1 MASYVCLVHYHEI
14 GLKGNNRSNFEK
26 RLVLNLRA
34 CLSHVPGAAA
44 VERISGHLIVRIAS
58 GSSPADVQGVYERV
72 LKTPGVARVSLAQC
86 CELRSEDYC
95 RAAYEELVASGEF
108 LTFKVHA
115 RRSNTD
121 YPLGS
126 LDLNREVGSYLCER
140 LPDKLVRMKGQD
152 RTVFVYVIQGS
163 AYVYVRTEEGVG
175 GLPVGSAGKVIS
187 LISSGIDSPVA
198 SWEIMRRG
206 AIVIGLHF
214 SGRPQTA
221 DTSEWLVQDLM
232 EQLAPA
238 GGFGRLYVVP
248 FGDIQRAIASAVPD
262 DLRILMYRRMM
273 FAFACRLARVEG
285 AKALVTGESL
295 GQVASQTLENIMVTD
310 EMATLPVLRPLIGS
324 DKREIMRRA
333 EQLGTLEISTEKA
346 DDCCTLFMP
355 RSPETHCTLRKAHA
369 AWDLFDHEAMLDE
382 MMGLLEYRSFD
393 CPAYTAPRAWWRPHE
408 TLAPAGP
415 AEARKDAQAGEHADA
430 SASAGVNAE
439 GDAKTGSTE

>member
-34 CLSHVPGAAA
+34 CLSHTAATS
-44 VERISGHLIVRIAS
+44 VERISGHVLVRMEPKAS
-58 GSSPADVQGVYERV
+58 ADEVAVVFERV

-86 CELRSEDYC
+86 CELSSEDYC
-95 RAAYEELVASGEF
+95 RAAYEELMASGDF
-108 LTFKVHA
+108 TTFKVSA

-163 AYVYVRTEEGVG
+163 AYVYVSTEEGVG

-187 LISSGIDSPVA
+187 LISSGIVSPVA

-206 AIVIGLHF
+206 AVVIGLHF
-214 SGRPQTA
+214 SGRPQTT

-232 EQLAPA
+232 ERLAPA

-285 AKALVTGESL
+285 AQALVTGESL

-369 AWDLFDHEAMLDE
+369 AWDLFDHEAMLDD

-393 CPAYTAPRAWWRPHE
+393 CPSYVAPRAWWRPHE

-415 AEARKDAQAGEHADA
+415 AESRKDVRAAEAAPSKANGE
-430 SASAGVNAE
+430 
-439 GDAKTGSTE
+439 